1 MADDVPSWR
10 EIEKASRA
18 LTARF
23 PGDRFLKTVLR
34 GCIKVGKQKSN
45 PIRGNF
51 VAAGLREAV
60 NHIIHKLAPD
70 DEVRGCVW
78 FVPAEDTDT
87 VTRKQ
92 RAIYIIKGGLPDEF
106 VKEELQIEVAPD
118 AKALSDMINGLNR
131 STHVRPNTILAEGA
145 PVRRLFHNV
154 LDAVDALLDAAEDSR
169 SAVREAVASA
179 LHNRVFERLIS
190 ETIQE
195 LDELSTHTTVD
206 HHWIDAIEVE
216 DINSETIRYEVAG
229 TVAVELQFGS
239 NSDVRADI
247 GFRTTDSYP
256 YEATVTCAVADPL
269 GVDPG
274 GIELKIDNSSFFE

>member
-1 MADDVPSWR
+1 MVDDVPSWR
-10 EIEKASRA
+10 ELGKASRA
-18 LTARF
+18 LIARF

-34 GCIKVGKQKSN
+34 GCIMVGKQKSN

-60 NHIIHKLAPD
+60 NHMIHKLAPD
-70 DEVRGCVW
+70 DEVRGCGW
-78 FVPAEDTDT
+78 FVQAEDTDT

-106 VKEELQIEVAPD
+106 VKQELQIEVAPD
-118 AKALSDMINGLNR
+118 AKALADMINGLNR
-131 STHVRPNTILAEGA
+131 STHVRPNTILAGGA

-154 LDAVDALLDAAEDSR
+154 LDAVNALLDAAEDSR

-190 ETIQE
+190 ETIEE

-206 HHWIDAIEVE
+206 HHWIDAIEVV

-229 TVAVELQFGS
+229 TVAVELQYGS
-239 NSDVRADI
+239 DSDVRTDI
-247 GFRTTDSYP
+247 GFRTMDSYP
-256 YEATVTCAVADPL
+256 YEATVTCAVTNPL

-274 GIELKIDNSSFFE
+274 DIELKVDNSSFFD

>member
-1 MADDVPSWR
+1 MVDDVPSWR
-10 EIEKASRA
+10 ELGKASRA

-23 PGDRFLKTVLR
+23 PEDRFLKTVLR
-34 GCIKVGKQKSN
+34 GCIKVGKQKNN

-70 DEVRGCVW
+70 DEVRGCGW
-78 FVPAEDTDT
+78 FIQAEDTDT

-92 RAIYIIKGGLPDEF
+92 RAIYIIKGGLPNEF
-106 VKEELQIEVAPD
+106 VKQELQIEVGPD
-118 AKALSDMINGLNR
+118 AKALADMINGLNR
-131 STHVRPNTILAEGA
+131 STHVRPNTILAGGA
-145 PVRRLFHNV
+145 PVRRLFHDV

-179 LHNRVFERLIS
+179 LHNGVFERLIS

-229 TVAVELQFGS
+229 TVAVELQYGS
-239 NSDVRADI
+239 DSDVRADI
-247 GFRTTDSYP
+247 GFRTMDSYP
-256 YEATVTCAVADPL
+256 YEATVTCAVTNPL
-269 GVDPG
+269 SVDPG
-274 GIELKIDNSSFFE
+274 DIELKVDNSSFFE

>member
-1 MADDVPSWR
+1 MADKVPSWR
-10 EIEKASRA
+10 DIGKASRA
-18 LTARF
+18 LSALF

-51 VAAGLREAV
+51 LATGLREAV

-78 FVPAEDTDT
+78 FVQAEDTDT

-92 RAIYIIKGGLPDEF
+92 RATYIIKGGLPDEF
-106 VKEELQIEVAPD
+106 LREELKIEVAPD
-118 AKALSDMINGLNR
+118 AKALADMINGLNR
-131 STHVRPNTILAEGA
+131 STHVRPNTILTEGTA
-145 PVRRLFHNV
+145 VRRLFYDV
-154 LDAVDALLDAAEDSR
+154 LDAVDTLLDAAEDSR
-169 SAVREAVASA
+169 SAVRDAVATA

-206 HHWIDAIEVE
+206 HHWIDAIEVK

-229 TVAVELQFGS
+229 TVSVALQYGS
-239 NSDVRADI
+239 NSDVRGDI
-247 GFRTTDSYP
+247 GFRASDSYP
-256 YEATVTCAVADPL
+256 YEATVICSVADPL

-274 GIELKIDNSSFFE
+274 DIELKVDNSSFFE